1 MQPSLA
7 LDFRGRRTTV
17 RTDYAGTFDFYRELS
32 GLNTRDHRASLD
44 FTHQATRRIQLFARD
59 QAMLSPT
66 TADALEVSATVL
78 RRQTTRMN
86 AFSGGFESLLGRQ
99 TTLNAAYVSQWIEFA
114 NEDNERTEPISPIP
128 PSAELLLGGHSH
140 GGTGTLRHRLS
151 QRFSIGADYLIQ
163 RAIVANGTETFDVQ
177 SALAVSEL
185 ALSPSTKASFGYGHA
200 WLAAGDGFSDNGP
213 AFDVGLEWTGRHSGA
228 TVRYGRTF
236 LPSFGFGGTFQ
247 NEELRASIRT
257 ALSRSLL
264 WSGSFAISDNDP
276 LEPGDPTLRSISART
291 ALGWVIKRRLRF
303 DALRAARLAGLGA
316 GRRSRAADAGR
327 RPGDGFTDGEGDTV
341 TTNDEAV
348 FDPLAVARRRMW
360 SLALPL
366 VAGAVVGVLLVV
378 LLPREYVAA
387 ATIVVTTPSVSA
399 DLAKT
404 QSDPSERARAISQE
418 LLSLPVIAQV
428 AKEEGLLTGTGDED
442 VIAGIRA
449 RTIVSLPPKT
459 LVSRSDPDTFVVSYA
474 GPTAD
479 EAQRVTNRLLKVF
492 IERDGSNRRTRA
504 KDTAAFLGEQL
515 RDSERRMDEVEAR
528 LRRLKESNTG
538 LLPDQ
543 ALANLQAMS
552 DIRQRSDNN
561 AEALRDERDRLA
573 AVEQQLEA
581 ARREV
586 AADTRTPG
594 EIAADERVGKLEQ
607 ELAQAQRSYTAKH
620 PEIQRLEAQLATAR
634 IDQAQAKTSASTA
647 GRTPQKADQT
657 VAQLT
662 GDRDRLRARIREL
675 QAIEGRLPQELATYQ
690 SRVNQAPI
698 VEQQLQPLE
707 QAYELEKAQHQRLA
721 ERYQAAVISENLET
735 RRAGSQFAVL
745 YPASKPATPTRP
757 NVPRV
762 FAFSVIAGAVLGGA
776 LALTREYL
784 DKTVHDARTLQ
795 HEFDQV
801 VLAEVPH
808 LRRKRA

>member
-1 MQPSLA
+1 M
-7 LDFRGRRTTV
+7 
-17 RTDYAGTFDFYRELS
+17 
-32 GLNTRDHRASLD
+32 
-44 FTHQATRRIQLFARD
+44 
-59 QAMLSPT
+59 
-66 TADALEVSATVL
+66 
-78 RRQTTRMN
+78 
-86 AFSGGFESLLGRQ
+86 
-99 TTLNAAYVSQWIEFA
+99 
-114 NEDNERTEPISPIP
+114 
-128 PSAELLLGGHSH
+128 
-140 GGTGTLRHRLS
+140 
-151 QRFSIGADYLIQ
+151 
-163 RAIVANGTETFDVQ
+163 
-177 SALAVSEL
+177 
-185 ALSPSTKASFGYGHA
+185 
-200 WLAAGDGFSDNGP
+200 
-213 AFDVGLEWTGRHSGA
+213 
-228 TVRYGRTF
+228 
-236 LPSFGFGGTFQ
+236 
-247 NEELRASIRT
+247 
-257 ALSRSLL
+257 
-264 WSGSFAISDNDP
+264 
-276 LEPGDPTLRSISART
+276 
-291 ALGWVIKRRLRF
+291 
-303 DALRAARLAGLGA
+303 
-316 GRRSRAADAGR
+316 
-327 RPGDGFTDGEGDTV
+327 

-348 FDPLAVARRRMW
+348 FDPLAVARRRLW

-449 RTIVSLPPKT
+449 RTTVSLPLKA

-528 LRRLKESNTG
+528 LRRLKESITG

-607 ELAQAQRSYTAKH
+607 ELAQAQRNYTAKH

-634 IDQAQAKTSASTA
+634 IDQAQAKASAATA

>member
-1 MQPSLA
+1 M
-7 LDFRGRRTTV
+7 
-17 RTDYAGTFDFYRELS
+17 
-32 GLNTRDHRASLD
+32 
-44 FTHQATRRIQLFARD
+44 
-59 QAMLSPT
+59 
-66 TADALEVSATVL
+66 
-78 RRQTTRMN
+78 
-86 AFSGGFESLLGRQ
+86 
-99 TTLNAAYVSQWIEFA
+99 
-114 NEDNERTEPISPIP
+114 
-128 PSAELLLGGHSH
+128 
-140 GGTGTLRHRLS
+140 
-151 QRFSIGADYLIQ
+151 
-163 RAIVANGTETFDVQ
+163 
-177 SALAVSEL
+177 
-185 ALSPSTKASFGYGHA
+185 
-200 WLAAGDGFSDNGP
+200 
-213 AFDVGLEWTGRHSGA
+213 
-228 TVRYGRTF
+228 
-236 LPSFGFGGTFQ
+236 
-247 NEELRASIRT
+247 
-257 ALSRSLL
+257 
-264 WSGSFAISDNDP
+264 
-276 LEPGDPTLRSISART
+276 
-291 ALGWVIKRRLRF
+291 
-303 DALRAARLAGLGA
+303 
-316 GRRSRAADAGR
+316 
-327 RPGDGFTDGEGDTV
+327 
-341 TTNDEAV
+341 
-348 FDPLAVARRRMW
+348 
-360 SLALPL
+360 
-366 VAGAVVGVLLVV
+366 
-378 LLPREYVAA
+378 
-387 ATIVVTTPSVSA
+387 VTTPSVSA
-399 DLAKT
+399 DLAKS

-449 RTIVSLPPKT
+449 RTTVSLPPKT
-459 LVSRSDPDTFVVSYA
+459 LVSRGDPDTFVVSYA

-492 IERDGSNRRTRA
+492 IERDGSNRQTRA

-573 AVEQQLEA
+573 DRRAA
-581 ARREV
+581 ARGGAARGRGRHADPGRDRGGRAGREARAGSSPRRS
-586 AADTRTPG
+586 AATPRSTRRFSG
-594 EIAADERVGKLEQ
+594 WK
-607 ELAQAQRSYTAKH
+607 RSWRRPASTR
-620 PEIQRLEAQLATAR
+620 PRPR
-634 IDQAQAKTSASTA
+634 RSASTA

-698 VEQQLQPLE
+698 VEQQLAPLE

>member
-1 MQPSLA
+1 M
-7 LDFRGRRTTV
+7 
-17 RTDYAGTFDFYRELS
+17 
-32 GLNTRDHRASLD
+32 
-44 FTHQATRRIQLFARD
+44 
-59 QAMLSPT
+59 
-66 TADALEVSATVL
+66 
-78 RRQTTRMN
+78 
-86 AFSGGFESLLGRQ
+86 
-99 TTLNAAYVSQWIEFA
+99 
-114 NEDNERTEPISPIP
+114 
-128 PSAELLLGGHSH
+128 
-140 GGTGTLRHRLS
+140 
-151 QRFSIGADYLIQ
+151 
-163 RAIVANGTETFDVQ
+163 
-177 SALAVSEL
+177 
-185 ALSPSTKASFGYGHA
+185 
-200 WLAAGDGFSDNGP
+200 
-213 AFDVGLEWTGRHSGA
+213 
-228 TVRYGRTF
+228 
-236 LPSFGFGGTFQ
+236 
-247 NEELRASIRT
+247 
-257 ALSRSLL
+257 
-264 WSGSFAISDNDP
+264 
-276 LEPGDPTLRSISART
+276 
-291 ALGWVIKRRLRF
+291 
-303 DALRAARLAGLGA
+303 
-316 GRRSRAADAGR
+316 
-327 RPGDGFTDGEGDTV
+327 
-341 TTNDEAV
+341 TTNDEVV
-348 FDPLAVARRRMW
+348 FDPLAVARRRLW

-449 RTIVSLPPKT
+449 RTTVSLPLKA

-607 ELAQAQRSYTAKH
+607 ELAQAQRNYTAKH

-634 IDQAQAKTSASTA
+634 IDQAQAKASAATA

>member
-1 MQPSLA
+1 
-7 LDFRGRRTTV
+7 
-17 RTDYAGTFDFYRELS
+17 
-32 GLNTRDHRASLD
+32 
-44 FTHQATRRIQLFARD
+44 
-59 QAMLSPT
+59 
-66 TADALEVSATVL
+66 
-78 RRQTTRMN
+78 
-86 AFSGGFESLLGRQ
+86 
-99 TTLNAAYVSQWIEFA
+99 
-114 NEDNERTEPISPIP
+114 
-128 PSAELLLGGHSH
+128 
-140 GGTGTLRHRLS
+140 
-151 QRFSIGADYLIQ
+151 
-163 RAIVANGTETFDVQ
+163 
-177 SALAVSEL
+177 
-185 ALSPSTKASFGYGHA
+185 
-200 WLAAGDGFSDNGP
+200 
-213 AFDVGLEWTGRHSGA
+213 
-228 TVRYGRTF
+228 
-236 LPSFGFGGTFQ
+236 
-247 NEELRASIRT
+247 
-257 ALSRSLL
+257 
-264 WSGSFAISDNDP
+264 
-276 LEPGDPTLRSISART
+276 
-291 ALGWVIKRRLRF
+291 
-303 DALRAARLAGLGA
+303 
-316 GRRSRAADAGR
+316 
-327 RPGDGFTDGEGDTV
+327 V
-341 TTNDEAV
+341 TTNDEPV
-348 FDPLAVARRRMW
+348 FDPLAVARRRIW

-366 VAGAVVGVLLVV
+366 AAGAVIGLLLIW

-387 ATIVVTTPSVSA
+387 ATIVVASPSVSA

-404 QSDPSERARAISQE
+404 AQSDPTERARAISQE

-428 AKEEGLLTGTGDED
+428 AKEEGMLTGTGDDD
-442 VIAGIRA
+442 VVAGIRA
-449 RTIVSLPPKT
+449 RTSVSLPLKT
-459 LVSRSDPDTFVVSYA
+459 LVSRGDPDTFVVSYA

-479 EAQRVTNRLLKVF
+479 EAQRVTNRLIKVF
-492 IERDGSNRRTRA
+492 IERDANNRQTRA
-504 KDTAAFLGEQL
+504 KETAAFLGEQL

-528 LRRLKESNTG
+528 LRKLKESNTG

-552 DIRQRSDNN
+552 DIRQRSDHN

-573 AVEQQLEA
+573 TVEQQLEA

-586 AADTRTPG
+586 AADTRTEE
-594 EIAADERVGKLEQ
+594 EIKADERVTTLERQ
-607 ELAQAQRSYTAKH
+607 LAEAQRNYTAKH

-634 IDQAQAKTSASTA
+634 IDQAQARTVASTA
-647 GRTPQKADQT
+647 KRAPQKGEQT

-662 GDRDRLRARIREL
+662 GERDRLRARIREL

-690 SRVNQAPI
+690 ARVNQAPI
-698 VEQQLQPLE
+698 VEQQLAPLE

-745 YPASKPATPTRP
+745 YPASKPTTPTRP

>member
-1 MQPSLA
+1 M
-7 LDFRGRRTTV
+7 
-17 RTDYAGTFDFYRELS
+17 
-32 GLNTRDHRASLD
+32 
-44 FTHQATRRIQLFARD
+44 
-59 QAMLSPT
+59 
-66 TADALEVSATVL
+66 
-78 RRQTTRMN
+78 
-86 AFSGGFESLLGRQ
+86 
-99 TTLNAAYVSQWIEFA
+99 
-114 NEDNERTEPISPIP
+114 
-128 PSAELLLGGHSH
+128 
-140 GGTGTLRHRLS
+140 
-151 QRFSIGADYLIQ
+151 
-163 RAIVANGTETFDVQ
+163 
-177 SALAVSEL
+177 
-185 ALSPSTKASFGYGHA
+185 
-200 WLAAGDGFSDNGP
+200 
-213 AFDVGLEWTGRHSGA
+213 
-228 TVRYGRTF
+228 
-236 LPSFGFGGTFQ
+236 
-247 NEELRASIRT
+247 
-257 ALSRSLL
+257 
-264 WSGSFAISDNDP
+264 
-276 LEPGDPTLRSISART
+276 
-291 ALGWVIKRRLRF
+291 
-303 DALRAARLAGLGA
+303 
-316 GRRSRAADAGR
+316 
-327 RPGDGFTDGEGDTV
+327 
-341 TTNDEAV
+341 TTNDEPV

-366 VAGAVVGVLLVV
+366 AAGAVVGLLLVL

-387 ATIVVTTPSVSA
+387 ATIVVTTPTVTA
-399 DLAKT
+399 DLTKSS
-404 QSDPSERARAISQE
+404 QPDPSERARAVSQE

-428 AKEEGLLTGTGDED
+428 AKEEGMLTGANDDD
-442 VIAGIRA
+442 VVAGIRA
-449 RTIVSLPPKT
+449 RTTVSLPLKT
-459 LVSRSDPDTFVVSYA
+459 LVSRGDPDTFVVSYA

-492 IERDGSNRRTRA
+492 IERDGTNRQARA

-552 DIRQRSDNN
+552 DIRQRSDHN
-561 AEALRDERDRLA
+561 AESLRDERDRLA

-581 ARREV
+581 AKREV
-586 AADTRTPG
+586 AADTRS
-594 EIAADERVGKLEQ
+594 EDEVKADERVATTERQ
-607 ELAQAQRSYTAKH
+607 LAEAQRSYTSKH
-620 PEIQRLEAQLATAR
+620 PEIQRLETLLANAR
-634 IDQAQAKTSASTA
+634 IEQAQARTQAAAA
-647 GRTPQKADQT
+647 GRAPQKADQT

-662 GDRDRLRARIREL
+662 ADRDRLRARIKEL
-675 QAIEGRLPQELATYQ
+675 QGIESRLPQELATYQ
-690 SRVNQAPI
+690 ARVNQAPI
-698 VEQQLQPLE
+698 VEQQMAPLE

-721 ERYQAAVISENLET
+721 ERFQAAVISENLET

>member
-1 MQPSLA
+1 M
-7 LDFRGRRTTV
+7 
-17 RTDYAGTFDFYRELS
+17 
-32 GLNTRDHRASLD
+32 
-44 FTHQATRRIQLFARD
+44 
-59 QAMLSPT
+59 
-66 TADALEVSATVL
+66 
-78 RRQTTRMN
+78 
-86 AFSGGFESLLGRQ
+86 
-99 TTLNAAYVSQWIEFA
+99 
-114 NEDNERTEPISPIP
+114 
-128 PSAELLLGGHSH
+128 
-140 GGTGTLRHRLS
+140 
-151 QRFSIGADYLIQ
+151 
-163 RAIVANGTETFDVQ
+163 
-177 SALAVSEL
+177 
-185 ALSPSTKASFGYGHA
+185 
-200 WLAAGDGFSDNGP
+200 
-213 AFDVGLEWTGRHSGA
+213 
-228 TVRYGRTF
+228 
-236 LPSFGFGGTFQ
+236 
-247 NEELRASIRT
+247 
-257 ALSRSLL
+257 
-264 WSGSFAISDNDP
+264 
-276 LEPGDPTLRSISART
+276 
-291 ALGWVIKRRLRF
+291 
-303 DALRAARLAGLGA
+303 
-316 GRRSRAADAGR
+316 
-327 RPGDGFTDGEGDTV
+327 
-341 TTNDEAV
+341 TTNDEVV
-348 FDPLAVARRRMW
+348 FDPLAVARRRLW

-366 VAGAVVGVLLVV
+366 AAGAVVGVLLVV

-449 RTIVSLPPKT
+449 RTTVSLPLKA

-561 AEALRDERDRLA
+561 AESLRDERDRLA

-607 ELAQAQRSYTAKH
+607 ELAQAQRNYTAKH

-634 IDQAQAKTSASTA
+634 IDQAQAKASAATA

>member
-1 MQPSLA
+1 M
-7 LDFRGRRTTV
+7 
-17 RTDYAGTFDFYRELS
+17 
-32 GLNTRDHRASLD
+32 
-44 FTHQATRRIQLFARD
+44 
-59 QAMLSPT
+59 
-66 TADALEVSATVL
+66 
-78 RRQTTRMN
+78 
-86 AFSGGFESLLGRQ
+86 
-99 TTLNAAYVSQWIEFA
+99 
-114 NEDNERTEPISPIP
+114 
-128 PSAELLLGGHSH
+128 
-140 GGTGTLRHRLS
+140 
-151 QRFSIGADYLIQ
+151 
-163 RAIVANGTETFDVQ
+163 
-177 SALAVSEL
+177 
-185 ALSPSTKASFGYGHA
+185 
-200 WLAAGDGFSDNGP
+200 
-213 AFDVGLEWTGRHSGA
+213 
-228 TVRYGRTF
+228 
-236 LPSFGFGGTFQ
+236 
-247 NEELRASIRT
+247 
-257 ALSRSLL
+257 
-264 WSGSFAISDNDP
+264 
-276 LEPGDPTLRSISART
+276 
-291 ALGWVIKRRLRF
+291 
-303 DALRAARLAGLGA
+303 
-316 GRRSRAADAGR
+316 
-327 RPGDGFTDGEGDTV
+327 
-341 TTNDEAV
+341 TTNDEVV
-348 FDPLAVARRRMW
+348 FDPLAVARRRLW

-449 RTIVSLPPKT
+449 RTTVSLPLKA

-561 AEALRDERDRLA
+561 AESLRDERDRLA

-607 ELAQAQRSYTAKH
+607 ELAQAQRNYTAKH

-634 IDQAQAKTSASTA
+634 IDQAQAKASAATA

-662 GDRDRLRARIREL
+662 GDRDRMRARIREL

>member
-1 MQPSLA
+1 
-7 LDFRGRRTTV
+7 
-17 RTDYAGTFDFYRELS
+17 
-32 GLNTRDHRASLD
+32 
-44 FTHQATRRIQLFARD
+44 
-59 QAMLSPT
+59 
-66 TADALEVSATVL
+66 
-78 RRQTTRMN
+78 
-86 AFSGGFESLLGRQ
+86 
-99 TTLNAAYVSQWIEFA
+99 
-114 NEDNERTEPISPIP
+114 
-128 PSAELLLGGHSH
+128 
-140 GGTGTLRHRLS
+140 
-151 QRFSIGADYLIQ
+151 
-163 RAIVANGTETFDVQ
+163 
-177 SALAVSEL
+177 
-185 ALSPSTKASFGYGHA
+185 
-200 WLAAGDGFSDNGP
+200 
-213 AFDVGLEWTGRHSGA
+213 
-228 TVRYGRTF
+228 
-236 LPSFGFGGTFQ
+236 
-247 NEELRASIRT
+247 
-257 ALSRSLL
+257 
-264 WSGSFAISDNDP
+264 
-276 LEPGDPTLRSISART
+276 
-291 ALGWVIKRRLRF
+291 
-303 DALRAARLAGLGA
+303 
-316 GRRSRAADAGR
+316 
-327 RPGDGFTDGEGDTV
+327 V
-341 TTNDEAV
+341 TTNDEPV
-348 FDPLAVARRRMW
+348 FDPLAVARRRLW

-366 VAGAVVGVLLVV
+366 VAGAVVGVLLVW
-378 LLPREYVAA
+378 LLPREYVAS

-404 QSDPSERARAISQE
+404 QSDPTERARAISQE

-428 AKEEGLLTGTGDED
+428 AKEEGLLTGTNDDD
-442 VIAGIRA
+442 VVAGIRA
-449 RTIVSLPPKT
+449 RTSVSLPPKS
-459 LVSRSDPDTFVVSYA
+459 LVSRGDPDTFLVSYA

-492 IERDGSNRRTRA
+492 IERDGSNRRSRA
-504 KDTAAFLGEQL
+504 KETAAFLGEQL

-573 AVEQQLEA
+573 VVEQQLEA
-581 ARREV
+581 AKREV
-586 AADTRTPG
+586 ASDTRTPD
-594 EIAADERVGKLEQ
+594 EIAADDRVGKLEKD
-607 ELAQAQRSYTAKH
+607 LADAQRTYTSKH
-620 PEIQRLEAQLATAR
+620 PEIQRLEALLANAR
-634 IDQAQAKTSASTA
+634 IDQAQA
-647 GRTPQKADQT
+647 RTQAATVRRAPQKADQT

-675 QAIEGRLPQELATYQ
+675 QAIENRLPQELATYQ

-735 RRAGSQFAVL
+735 RRAGGQFAVL

>member
-1 MQPSLA
+1 M
-7 LDFRGRRTTV
+7 
-17 RTDYAGTFDFYRELS
+17 
-32 GLNTRDHRASLD
+32 
-44 FTHQATRRIQLFARD
+44 
-59 QAMLSPT
+59 
-66 TADALEVSATVL
+66 
-78 RRQTTRMN
+78 
-86 AFSGGFESLLGRQ
+86 
-99 TTLNAAYVSQWIEFA
+99 
-114 NEDNERTEPISPIP
+114 
-128 PSAELLLGGHSH
+128 
-140 GGTGTLRHRLS
+140 
-151 QRFSIGADYLIQ
+151 
-163 RAIVANGTETFDVQ
+163 
-177 SALAVSEL
+177 
-185 ALSPSTKASFGYGHA
+185 
-200 WLAAGDGFSDNGP
+200 
-213 AFDVGLEWTGRHSGA
+213 
-228 TVRYGRTF
+228 
-236 LPSFGFGGTFQ
+236 
-247 NEELRASIRT
+247 
-257 ALSRSLL
+257 
-264 WSGSFAISDNDP
+264 
-276 LEPGDPTLRSISART
+276 
-291 ALGWVIKRRLRF
+291 
-303 DALRAARLAGLGA
+303 
-316 GRRSRAADAGR
+316 
-327 RPGDGFTDGEGDTV
+327 
-341 TTNDEAV
+341 TTNDEVV
-348 FDPLAVARRRMW
+348 FDPLAVARRRLW

-399 DLAKT
+399 DLAKS

-449 RTIVSLPPKT
+449 RTTVSLPLKA

-634 IDQAQAKTSASTA
+634 IDQAQAKASAATA

-698 VEQQLQPLE
+698 VEQQLAPLE

-721 ERYQAAVISENLET
+721 ERFQAAVISENLET

>member
-1 MQPSLA
+1 M
-7 LDFRGRRTTV
+7 
-17 RTDYAGTFDFYRELS
+17 
-32 GLNTRDHRASLD
+32 
-44 FTHQATRRIQLFARD
+44 
-59 QAMLSPT
+59 
-66 TADALEVSATVL
+66 
-78 RRQTTRMN
+78 
-86 AFSGGFESLLGRQ
+86 
-99 TTLNAAYVSQWIEFA
+99 
-114 NEDNERTEPISPIP
+114 
-128 PSAELLLGGHSH
+128 
-140 GGTGTLRHRLS
+140 
-151 QRFSIGADYLIQ
+151 
-163 RAIVANGTETFDVQ
+163 
-177 SALAVSEL
+177 
-185 ALSPSTKASFGYGHA
+185 
-200 WLAAGDGFSDNGP
+200 
-213 AFDVGLEWTGRHSGA
+213 
-228 TVRYGRTF
+228 
-236 LPSFGFGGTFQ
+236 
-247 NEELRASIRT
+247 
-257 ALSRSLL
+257 
-264 WSGSFAISDNDP
+264 
-276 LEPGDPTLRSISART
+276 
-291 ALGWVIKRRLRF
+291 
-303 DALRAARLAGLGA
+303 
-316 GRRSRAADAGR
+316 
-327 RPGDGFTDGEGDTV
+327 
-341 TTNDEAV
+341 TTNDEVV
-348 FDPLAVARRRMW
+348 FDPLAVARRRLW

-449 RTIVSLPPKT
+449 RTTVSLPLKA

-607 ELAQAQRSYTAKH
+607 ELAQAQRNYTAKH

-634 IDQAQAKTSASTA
+634 IDQAQAKTSAATA

>member
-1 MQPSLA
+1 
-7 LDFRGRRTTV
+7 
-17 RTDYAGTFDFYRELS
+17 
-32 GLNTRDHRASLD
+32 
-44 FTHQATRRIQLFARD
+44 
-59 QAMLSPT
+59 
-66 TADALEVSATVL
+66 
-78 RRQTTRMN
+78 
-86 AFSGGFESLLGRQ
+86 
-99 TTLNAAYVSQWIEFA
+99 
-114 NEDNERTEPISPIP
+114 
-128 PSAELLLGGHSH
+128 
-140 GGTGTLRHRLS
+140 
-151 QRFSIGADYLIQ
+151 
-163 RAIVANGTETFDVQ
+163 
-177 SALAVSEL
+177 
-185 ALSPSTKASFGYGHA
+185 
-200 WLAAGDGFSDNGP
+200 
-213 AFDVGLEWTGRHSGA
+213 
-228 TVRYGRTF
+228 
-236 LPSFGFGGTFQ
+236 
-247 NEELRASIRT
+247 
-257 ALSRSLL
+257 
-264 WSGSFAISDNDP
+264 
-276 LEPGDPTLRSISART
+276 
-291 ALGWVIKRRLRF
+291 
-303 DALRAARLAGLGA
+303 
-316 GRRSRAADAGR
+316 
-327 RPGDGFTDGEGDTV
+327 V
-341 TTNDEAV
+341 TTNDEPV
-348 FDPLAVARRRMW
+348 FDPLAVARRRLW

-366 VAGAVVGVLLVV
+366 VAGAVVGVLLVW
-378 LLPREYVAA
+378 LLPREYVAS

-404 QSDPSERARAISQE
+404 QSDPTERARAISQE

-428 AKEEGLLTGTGDED
+428 AKEEGLLTGTNDDD
-442 VIAGIRA
+442 VVAGIRA
-449 RTIVSLPPKT
+449 RTSVSLPPKS
-459 LVSRSDPDTFVVSYA
+459 LVSRGDPDTFLVSYA

-492 IERDGSNRRTRA
+492 IERDGSNRRSRA
-504 KDTAAFLGEQL
+504 KETAAFLGEQL

-573 AVEQQLEA
+573 VVEQQLEA
-581 ARREV
+581 AKREV
-586 AADTRTPG
+586 ASDTRTPD
-594 EIAADERVGKLEQ
+594 EIAADDRVGKLEKD
-607 ELAQAQRSYTAKH
+607 LADAQRTYTSKH
-620 PEIQRLEAQLATAR
+620 PEIQRLEALLANAR
-634 IDQAQAKTSASTA
+634 IDQAQA
-647 GRTPQKADQT
+647 RTQAATVRRAPQKADQT

-675 QAIEGRLPQELATYQ
+675 QAIENRLPQELATYQ

-721 ERYQAAVISENLET
+721 ERYQSAVISENLET

>member
-1 MQPSLA
+1 
-7 LDFRGRRTTV
+7 
-17 RTDYAGTFDFYRELS
+17 
-32 GLNTRDHRASLD
+32 
-44 FTHQATRRIQLFARD
+44 
-59 QAMLSPT
+59 
-66 TADALEVSATVL
+66 
-78 RRQTTRMN
+78 
-86 AFSGGFESLLGRQ
+86 
-99 TTLNAAYVSQWIEFA
+99 
-114 NEDNERTEPISPIP
+114 
-128 PSAELLLGGHSH
+128 
-140 GGTGTLRHRLS
+140 
-151 QRFSIGADYLIQ
+151 
-163 RAIVANGTETFDVQ
+163 
-177 SALAVSEL
+177 
-185 ALSPSTKASFGYGHA
+185 
-200 WLAAGDGFSDNGP
+200 
-213 AFDVGLEWTGRHSGA
+213 
-228 TVRYGRTF
+228 
-236 LPSFGFGGTFQ
+236 
-247 NEELRASIRT
+247 
-257 ALSRSLL
+257 
-264 WSGSFAISDNDP
+264 
-276 LEPGDPTLRSISART
+276 
-291 ALGWVIKRRLRF
+291 
-303 DALRAARLAGLGA
+303 
-316 GRRSRAADAGR
+316 
-327 RPGDGFTDGEGDTV
+327 V
-341 TTNDEAV
+341 TTNDEPV

-366 VAGAVVGVLLVV
+366 VAGALVGVLLVW
-378 LLPREYVAA
+378 LLPREYAAA

-399 DLAKT
+399 DLTKT
-404 QSDPSERARAISQE
+404 APSDPAERARAISQE

-428 AKEEGLLTGTGDED
+428 AKEEGMLTGTNDDD
-442 VIAGIRA
+442 VVAGIRA
-449 RTIVSLPPKT
+449 RTSVSLPPKT
-459 LVSRSDPDTFVVSYA
+459 LVSRGDPDTFVVSYA

-492 IERDGSNRRTRA
+492 IERDGTNRRARA

-561 AEALRDERDRLA
+561 AAALRDERDRLA
-573 AVEQQLEA
+573 TVEQQLEA
-581 ARREV
+581 ARGEV

-594 EIAADERVGKLEQ
+594 ESAADERVATFEKQ
-607 ELAQAQRSYTAKH
+607 LADAQRSYTAKH

-634 IDQAQAKTSASTA
+634 IDQAQARTQASSA
-647 GRTPQKADQT
+647 RRVPQKAEQL

-675 QAIEGRLPQELATYQ
+675 QGIEGRLPQELASYQ
-690 SRVNQAPI
+690 ARVNQAPI
-698 VEQQLQPLE
+698 VEQQLAPLE

-721 ERYQAAVISENLET
+721 ERYQSAVISENLET